1 MASPPA
7 GHANALC
14 RLGEAARAHAGTA
27 TARQRRE
34 CWPGAGQTREDPG
47 SPPAGRQPMAMAAQH
62 PVRPHHRGD
71 HRCNAPPSHRR
82 KEAPAMTPTPTPQEQ
97 SIRVPVLWGL
107 AFGAIQAASPLALRW
122 LDQATVQALL
132 LAMIAAV
139 YIGFA
144 VADGRP
150 KVIAVECTIAGA
162 FVLLAAAGVTGPAWL
177 LVLGYAGHGLKDFWQ
192 ERSHYVAGT
201 RWWPPFCAAVD
212 WLVAVV
218 RAIELIAGARF
229 HH

>member
-1 MASPPA
+1 MTHTPP
-7 GHANALC
+7 
-14 RLGEAARAHAGTA
+14 T
-27 TARQRRE
+27 
-34 CWPGAGQTREDPG
+34 TRWE
-47 SPPAGRQPMAMAAQH
+47 QPILA
-62 PVRPHHRGD
+62 
-71 HRCNAPPSHRR
+71 
-82 KEAPAMTPTPTPQEQ
+82 
-97 SIRVPVLWGL
+97 PVLCGL

-150 KVIAVECTIAGA
+150 KVIAVESSIAAA
-162 FVLLAAAGVTGPAWL
+162 FVLLAAAGITGPAWL

-218 RAIELIAGARF
+218 LIIEIIAGADV

>member
-1 MASPPA
+1 MTPIPA
-7 GHANALC
+7 
-14 RLGEAARAHAGTA
+14 
-27 TARQRRE
+27 
-34 CWPGAGQTREDPG
+34 
-47 SPPAGRQPMAMAAQH
+47 
-62 PVRPHHRGD
+62 
-71 HRCNAPPSHRR
+71 
-82 KEAPAMTPTPTPQEQ
+82 PTPTLQREH
-97 SIRVPVLWGL
+97 SRRAPVLWGL
-107 AFGAIQAASPLALRW
+107 AFGAIQAASPLALWW

-162 FVLLAAAGVTGPAWL
+162 FVLLAAASVTGSAWL
-177 LVLGYAGHGLKDFWQ
+177 LVLAYTGHGLKDFWQ
-192 ERSHYVAGT
+192 ERRHYVANT

-212 WLVAVV
+212 WLVALVLV
-218 RAIELIAGARF
+218 IEIAMGAGI

>member
-1 MASPPA
+1 MTYTPA
-7 GHANALC
+7 PTTTP
-14 RLGEAARAHAGTA
+14 RA
-27 TARQRRE
+27 Q
-34 CWPGAGQTREDPG
+34 
-47 SPPAGRQPMAMAAQH
+47 QP
-62 PVRPHHRGD
+62 
-71 HRCNAPPSHRR
+71 
-82 KEAPAMTPTPTPQEQ
+82 
-97 SIRVPVLWGL
+97 IRAPVLWGL

-122 LDQATVQALL
+122 LDQSTVQALL
-132 LAMIAAV
+132 LVLIAAV

-150 KVIAVECTIAGA
+150 KVIAVESSIAAA
-162 FVLLAAAGVTGPAWL
+162 FVLLAAAGITGPAWL

-192 ERSHYVAGT
+192 ERSHYVAST

-218 RAIELIAGARF
+218 LIIEIIAGADF